1 MRPRGEIAGL
11 LWDAL
16 EFARNV
22 QAALGDTPLESYLDG
37 GPVTWA
43 TERQLEL
50 IGESLGKLRRADPD
64 LADRIP
70 NLHQIIAMRNV
81 LIHGYLVV
89 NSRVV
94 WLAATRS
101 VPELIPVLENLL
113 REIDNDPAG
122 SPP

>member
-1 MRPRGEIAGL
+1 M
-11 LWDAL
+11 
-16 EFARNV
+16 
-22 QAALGDTPLESYLDG
+22 ESYLDG

>member
-22 QAALGDTPLESYLDG
+22 QVALGDTPLESYLDG

-101 VPELIPVLENLL
+101 VPELIPVLENLR
-113 REIDNDPAG
+113 REIENDPAG

>member
-1 MRPRGEIAGL
+1 MLPRGEIVGL

-16 EFARNV
+16 DFARNV
-22 QAALGDTPLESYLDG
+22 RVAVGDTPLESYLDG

-50 IGESLGKLRRADPD
+50 IGESLGKLGRADPD

-81 LIHGYLVV
+81 LIHGYLIVK
-89 NSRVV
+89 SRI
-94 WLAATRS
+94 A
-101 VPELIPVLENLL
+101 
-113 REIDNDPAG
+113 
-122 SPP
+122 